1 MECGSRA
8 EFVCN
13 SASQHE
19 DTPKASMNPAMD
31 TFFDT
36 KRRIRAEHYDES
48 AAVSR
53 KAVSNDISKHK
64 KTDHN
69 DIVDQF
75 VWYTV

>member
-1 MECGSRA
+1 
-8 EFVCN
+8 
-13 SASQHE
+13 
-19 DTPKASMNPAMD
+19 MNPAMD